1 MFEDI
6 STGKRYLA
14 GAIHTSMYD
23 HTKKKPKKIVGGVI
37 GIGMW
42 NVDTR
47 KFEMFY
53 DEELMTASNLDECRR
68 RVENYGNLRGRPI
81 GLDRIYNIRGLI
93 H

>member
-1 MFEDI
+1 
-6 STGKRYLA
+6 
-14 GAIHTSMYD
+14 
-23 HTKKKPKKIVGGVI
+23 
-37 GIGMW
+37 MW

-81 GLDRIYNIRGLI
+81 GLDRIYNITWLDTLKHGSFSESFHKKR
-93 H
+93 